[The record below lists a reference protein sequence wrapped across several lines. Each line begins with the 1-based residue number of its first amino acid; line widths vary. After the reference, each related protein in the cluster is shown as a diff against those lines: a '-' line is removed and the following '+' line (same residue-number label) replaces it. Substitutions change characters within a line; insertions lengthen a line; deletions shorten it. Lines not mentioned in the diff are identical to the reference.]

1 MTNGSAFSQLLP
13 LYTWFLLAAL
23 LGFMLLIGR
32 FYQRFSGEKTFYWL
46 FAVPILLFGAEAVR
60 QTRLQVVN
68 EPVELLVSVVAGGLV
83 IGLSALLYWR
93 MTHGRESTP
102 E

>member
-1 MTNGSAFSQLLP
+1 MTSSSAFSQLLP

-32 FYQRFSGEKTFYWL
+32 FYQRFSGEKTYYWL
-46 FAVPILLFGAEAVR
+46 FGVPIFLFGAEAVR

-68 EPVELLVSVVAGGLV
+68 EPIGLLVSAIAGGLL
-83 IGLSALLYWR
+83 IALSALLYWR
-93 MTHGRESTP
+93 MTHGRERTP